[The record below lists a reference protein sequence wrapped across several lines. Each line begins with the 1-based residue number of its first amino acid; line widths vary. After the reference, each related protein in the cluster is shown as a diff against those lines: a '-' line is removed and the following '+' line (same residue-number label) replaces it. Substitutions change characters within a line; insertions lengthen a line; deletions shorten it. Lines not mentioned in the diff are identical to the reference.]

1 MLKITM
7 FQTPAIELDGRP
19 VALPF
24 KRAEALLYY
33 MVVRRTATRQ
43 ELISLLWE
51 SCDETTGLKNLR
63 NALYTLKKSLGGDFL
78 LSPQKSLV
86 TVNSQWELDSDYE
99 RFVRQGDFS
108 AYRGPFLQGFGV
120 KYALSFEEWLVRTR
134 EKLHEQYLGRLSQ
147 LAEGAKAR
155 GDLEEAV
162 RQAQEYLRE
171 DPYDEETAVFL
182 MTCYQEMRKYNKAAQ
197 VYQRLKEQ
205 LSEDLGA
212 APMEDTTMLYYR
224 IMNQWNDSTKDGE
237 EENDVPIEIGRA
249 HV

>member
-78 LSPQKSLV
+78 LSPPEV
-86 TVNSQWELDSDYE
+86 T
-99 RFVRQGDFS
+99 GH
-108 AYRGPFLQGFGV
+108 G
-120 KYALSFEEWLVRTR
+120 
-134 EKLHEQYLGRLSQ
+134 EQPV
-147 LAEGAKAR
+147 GA
-155 GDLEEAV
+155 G
-162 RQAQEYLRE
+162 
-171 DPYDEETAVFL
+171 
-182 MTCYQEMRKYNKAAQ
+182 
-197 VYQRLKEQ
+197 QRL
-205 LSEDLGA
+205 
-212 APMEDTTMLYYR
+212 
-224 IMNQWNDSTKDGE
+224 
-237 EENDVPIEIGRA
+237 
-249 HV
+249 